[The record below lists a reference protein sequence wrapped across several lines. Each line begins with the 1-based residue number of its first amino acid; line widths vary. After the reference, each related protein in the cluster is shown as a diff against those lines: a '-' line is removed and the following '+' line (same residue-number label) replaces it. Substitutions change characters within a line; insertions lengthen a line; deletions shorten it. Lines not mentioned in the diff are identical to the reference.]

1 MTLQEAIIARHSV
14 RQYIDKP
21 IEAEKIQQLQTL
33 IDTCNATGKV
43 HLQLVI
49 DEPKA
54 FTSGLATYGK
64 FQNVTNYIAV
74 VAPKGKS
81 GDEWGGYYGEH
92 VVLFAQTLGLN
103 TVWVGLTFKNVKQAY
118 TIEAGEELKA
128 VIALGYGA
136 TQGNQHPQKKKF
148 ADVAKAAE
156 PIPAWFKQGIE
167 AALLAPTALH
177 QQKFEFTL
185 HPDNIVEARAL
196 FALNSYAHID
206 LGIVK
211 YHFELVAGK
220 ENFNWKN
227 K

>member
-1 MTLQEAIIARHSV
+1 MTLHEAIIARHSV
-14 RQYIDKP
+14 RQYLDKP

-33 IDTCNATGKV
+33 IDSCNVSGKV

-64 FQNVTNYIAV
+64 FQNIKNYIAV
-74 VAPKGKS
+74 VAPKGKA
-81 GDEWGGYYGEH
+81 GDEAGGYYGEH

-118 TIEAGEELKA
+118 TVEAGEELKA
-128 VIALGYGA
+128 VIAVGYGA
-136 TQGNQHPQKKKF
+136 TQGNPHPQKKTF
-148 ADVAKAAE
+148 ADVAKATE
-156 PIPAWFKQGIE
+156 PVPAWFRQGID
-167 AALLAPTALH
+167 AALLAPTALN
-177 QQKFEFTL
+177 QQKFEFIL
-185 HPDNIVEARAL
+185 HPDNTVEARAL

-211 YHFELVAGK
+211 HHFELAAGK
-220 ENFNWKN
+220 ENFDWFK